1 MQLRSNLKACSPV
14 TKEAGLSEDREWR
27 AKSVAKPQFG
37 SPELPARR
45 RIANALCGSALAA
58 RRTIER
64 AKRGAFRALIL
75 HDVAEEHLGNVER
88 LVQFL
93 LAEQRIMAPADV
105 RSPLAG
111 PACTGSRAPCL
122 LTFDDGFLS
131 QYRIARDILDP
142 HGVKAVFF
150 ICPILIDLAE
160 RSDYAPIADSLGCA
174 GNERMRP
181 LMSWRQVKALAEN
194 GHTIGAHSQTHRR
207 LINLPMELLEDEVVS
222 CANRL
227 ERIVPAPVEWFA
239 YPFGD
244 IRNIDERAL
253 RCVASRYQYCYS
265 GIRGLN
271 LASTPPLA
279 MMRDHVELNG
289 PFSYL
294 RLVLDGGFDWRYVFA
309 RRRLRRMAGA
319 ALSPGED

>member
-1 MQLRSNLKACSPV
+1 MQLRANLKACSPAAE
-14 TKEAGLSEDREWR
+14 EAGLSEDRAWR
-27 AKSVAKPQFG
+27 ARSVAKQPVV
-37 SPELPARR
+37 SLELPAKR
-45 RIANALCGSALAA
+45 RIAKALCGSASAA
-58 RRTIER
+58 WRRFER
-64 AKRGAFRALIL
+64 AKPGAFRALIL
-75 HDVAEEHLGNVER
+75 HDVAEERLASVER

-111 PACTGSRAPCL
+111 PACAGSRAPCL

-131 QYRIARDILDP
+131 QYRIACDILDP

-160 RSDYAPIADSLGCA
+160 QNDYAPIAKSLGYA
-174 GNERMRP
+174 GDVKIGP
-181 LMSWRQVKALAEN
+181 LMGWRQVKALAEN
-194 GHTIGAHSQTHRR
+194 GHTIGAHSQTHRS

-227 ERIVPAPVEWFA
+227 ERAVPAPVEWFA

-244 IRNIDERAL
+244 IGNIDERAL
-253 RCVASRYQYCYS
+253 RCVASRYTYCCS

-271 LASTPPLA
+271 TASTPPFA
-279 MMRDHVELNG
+279 MLREHLELHG

-294 RLVLDGGFDWRYVFA
+294 QLILDGALDWRYLLA
-309 RRRLRRMAGA
+309 RRRLRRMVGE
-319 ALSPGED
+319 ALSQGND